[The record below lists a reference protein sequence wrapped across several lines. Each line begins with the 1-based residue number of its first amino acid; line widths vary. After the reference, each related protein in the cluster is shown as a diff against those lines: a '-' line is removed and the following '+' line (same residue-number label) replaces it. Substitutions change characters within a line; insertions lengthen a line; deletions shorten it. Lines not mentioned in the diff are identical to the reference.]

1 VPTGSR
7 WISPHTPHLN
17 AGSQV
22 SRIALLGDVHANLPA
37 LEAVLDHASQ
47 QGAFSL
53 WNTGDFVGYGPF
65 PEEVVRRLVEVKALS
80 VIGNYDLKVLK
91 VPKRKDKWN
100 KTKHP
105 QKWLAFKWAYE
116 QLSKESRQYLKTVP
130 KELRFVEGGKHILMT
145 HASQASIEE
154 ALTPDTLQERLEELL
169 ELSAA
174 DGQARADLILFGH
187 SHVPFTRRVEGAWFV
202 NPGSVGRPDDGDPRA
217 SYAVLTFEE
226 GSFAAEHFRV
236 AYDVERS
243 VAAIQAHGLPEAFA
257 QMLIQGRDLESILK
271 FEE

>member
-1 VPTGSR
+1 M
-7 WISPHTPHLN
+7 
-17 AGSQV
+17 

-37 LEAVLDHASQ
+37 LDAVLEHAGG
-47 QGAFSL
+47 QGASAV

-65 PEEVVRRLVEVKALS
+65 PEEVVRRLVEIQAPS

-91 VPKRKDKWN
+91 VPKRKEKWK

-130 KELRFVEGGKHILMT
+130 RELRFVEGGKRVLMT

-154 ALTPDTLQERLEELL
+154 ALTPETPPARFQELL

-174 DGQARADLILFGH
+174 GGQTRADLVLFGH
-187 SHVPFTRRVEGAWFV
+187 SHVPFARQVEQAFFV

-217 SYAVLTFEE
+217 SYAMLTFEE
-226 GSFAAEHFRV
+226 DNFMVEHFRV

-243 VAAIQAHGLPEAFA
+243 VAAIRAHGLPEIFA
-257 QMLIQGRDLESILK
+257 QMLIQGRELEAV
-271 FEE
+271 EETNS